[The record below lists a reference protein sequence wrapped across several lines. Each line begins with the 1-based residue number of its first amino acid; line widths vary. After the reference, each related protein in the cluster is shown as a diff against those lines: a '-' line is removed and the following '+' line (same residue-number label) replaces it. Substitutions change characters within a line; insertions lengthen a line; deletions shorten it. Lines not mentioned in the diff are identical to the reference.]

1 MQRKTFRLGVWV
13 VSIVV
18 LAALAWHYKLPQFG
32 YYWAS
37 MQLRPGNWKVDGVWL
52 PYYRATID
60 ARVIE
65 GVENNASGLTFNL
78 HTGTLFGVINA
89 PAAIIELDT
98 EGRLLRK
105 LKLHGVEDAEGITHV
120 QDNIFVVSDERSHM
134 LYRVEIDPDA
144 ESVDVRHASRMRI
157 ALDQVKNRGFEGV
170 SWDEDKQRL
179 FVVKEKA
186 PLRVLEISGLPGL
199 AAGAEIDL
207 QISEWKSSTASTL
220 VMTDLSSLTLHSAT
234 GHLLLLS
241 DESALIV
248 EYASDGKPVSVLPM
262 WRGWHGLSRR
272 VPQAEGLAMGPDGA
286 VYVLSEPN
294 LFYRFEREPKA
305 GWAR

>member
-186 PLRVLEISGLPGL
+186 PLRVLEISGL
-199 AAGAEIDL
+199 
-207 QISEWKSSTASTL
+207 
-220 VMTDLSSLTLHSAT
+220 
-234 GHLLLLS
+234 
-241 DESALIV
+241 
-248 EYASDGKPVSVLPM
+248 
-262 WRGWHGLSRR
+262 
-272 VPQAEGLAMGPDGA
+272 
-286 VYVLSEPN
+286 
-294 LFYRFEREPKA
+294 
-305 GWAR
+305 